1 MTRPVTDIDGREIP
15 PPEPTSDMATF
26 ERLVLFCRRNNI
38 QLAGCVKVGS
48 IMIQSVT
55 DLVLPGAKP
64 IIDPGAWQAA
74 GWMPE

>member
-15 PPEPTSDMATF
+15 PPEQTSDMATF
-26 ERLVLFCRRNNI
+26 ERLVLFCRRNHI
-38 QLAGCVKVGS
+38 QINGCVKVGS

-55 DLVLPGAKP
+55 DLDLPGAKP
-64 IIDPGAWQAA
+64 IVDSGAWNAA